1 MFHAL
6 RVGAR
11 AVSNYYHEN
20 PNVPDETLRAAAEI
34 ERLEDRLEM
43 ALAEIHRLRAVLS
56 YYADYNNYATGTP
69 ESFCDRARAA
79 LKDKQ

>member
-1 MFHAL
+1 MTDIGERLH
-6 RVGAR
+6 
-11 AVSNYYHEN
+11 YYQEN

-43 ALAEIHRLRAVLS
+43 ALAEIHRLRAALS
-56 YYADYNNYATGTP
+56 YYADYNNYSYATGTP

>member
-1 MFHAL
+1 MTDIGERLH
-6 RVGAR
+6 
-11 AVSNYYHEN
+11 YYQEN
-20 PNVPDETLRAAAEI
+20 PHVSDEILRAAAEI

>member
-1 MFHAL
+1 MTDIGERLH
-6 RVGAR
+6 
-11 AVSNYYHEN
+11 YYQEN
-20 PNVPDETLRAAAEI
+20 PHVSDEILRAAAEI

-56 YYADYNNYATGTP
+56 YYADYNNYYYATGTP